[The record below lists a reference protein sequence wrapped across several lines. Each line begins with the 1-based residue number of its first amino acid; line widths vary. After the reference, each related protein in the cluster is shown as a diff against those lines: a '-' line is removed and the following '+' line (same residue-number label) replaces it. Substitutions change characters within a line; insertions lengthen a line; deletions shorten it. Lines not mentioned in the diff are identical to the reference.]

1 MKGTIFEV
9 DDPKY
14 TQLDMDIKDAEIA
27 KLKSRIMCLE
37 QQLLNEVIARKQMAN
52 SFWGSLNT
60 YYDDIENIKKIS
72 C

>member
-27 KLKSRIMCLE
+27 KLKNEIMYLE
-37 QQLLNEVIARKQMAN
+37 QQLLNEAIARKQLAN
-52 SFWGSLNT
+52 SFWGSLNA
-60 YYDDIENIKKIS
+60 YYVDNENIKN
-72 C
+72 